1 MALKKL
7 FNSDEHNCFACSPSN
22 PYGLHLE
29 LFTDESIVMSK
40 ITLPEHFSGWHRVVH
55 GGILATLL
63 DEIMGWAGL
72 YLLRQVTLT
81 KEMTIEFAK
90 AAYVG
95 ESLEVVGRVVRIS
108 GKRNAEIEGVITR
121 NSGEICAKARG
132 DFTTLSPKL
141 AIRFGIMT
149 ESQQRHFLE
158 PLFKQNPEY
167 HA

>member
-1 MALKKL
+1 MTLKKL

-40 ITLPEHFSGWHRVVH
+40 ITLPEHFSGWRRVVH

-72 YLLRQVTLT
+72 YLLRRVTLT

-95 ESLEVVGRVVRIS
+95 ESLEVVGRVIRTS
-108 GKRNAEIEGVITR
+108 GKRNAEIEGVVTR
-121 NSGEICAKARG
+121 NTEEICAKARG
-132 DFTTLSPKL
+132 VFTTLSPKL
-141 AIRFGIMT
+141 AIRLGILT
-149 ESQQRHFLE
+149 ESQQRHFIE